1 MGLLRSILTA
11 PDGLTTTSSRLS
23 CWVKSGLF
31 STTLTVSNFR
41 MSRHTVS
48 DAALRSVTSDKLLC
62 RVYQRTPE
70 FERNPHLLTSTVD
83 EKHTPNWRPGYGQ
96 YVMNT
101 RTLNSFF
108 TFVLFNW
115 TLINVMTTFE
125 LYMRSILQ
133 SALNN
138 LVARIY

>member
-48 DAALRSVTSDKLLC
+48 DAALRSVTSDKFLC
-62 RVYQRTPE
+62 RVSQRACGV
-70 FERNPHLLTSTVD
+70 RNSEHPNLNGIPTFSHRQWTRNIHQTGALSMDSTSRIH
-83 EKHTPNWRPGYGQ
+83 E
-96 YVMNT
+96 
-101 RTLNSFF
+101 
-108 TFVLFNW
+108 
-115 TLINVMTTFE
+115 
-125 LYMRSILQ
+125 RSILT
-133 SALNN
+133 L
-138 LVARIY
+138 LLFYLIGRL